1 MKTALLP
8 LLAACLLPAMAAE
21 KLAPGMPA
29 PPLVSGEFIQGEP
42 VKEFEKD
49 KVYVVEFWATWCGPC
64 VATIPHVNDLQKKF
78 ADKGLVVIGQNVWE
92 RDTSKVK
99 PFVEKMGEKMTYR
112 VAMDDKSDGGK
123 GKMAETW
130 MQAAGQKGIPSA
142 FVVDKKGSIAW
153 IGHPARLN
161 EELLGQII
169 DGTFDPA
176 AYAEKMKK

>member
-1 MKTALLP
+1 
-8 LLAACLLPAMAAE
+8 
-21 KLAPGMPA
+21 
-29 PPLVSGEFIQGEP
+29 
-42 VKEFEKD
+42 
-49 KVYVVEFWATWCGPC
+49 
-64 VATIPHVNDLQKKF
+64 
-78 ADKGLVVIGQNVWE
+78 
-92 RDTSKVK
+92 
-99 PFVEKMGEKMTYR
+99 MGEKMTYR

-130 MQAAGQKGIPSA
+130 MQAADQKGIPSA